1 MPAIIRRHNDSVG
14 TPDTNSS
21 GCHET
26 ITHCYTAGVA
36 SFLRRIDAALPL
48 VGKVNALL
56 NAREGQRDWPL
67 RFYTRERLF
76 PAEAQRHVLAPDLCA
91 LPV

>member
-14 TPDTNSS
+14 TPNTDSS

-26 ITHCYTAGVA
+26 ITHCYIAGVA
-36 SFLRRIDAALPL
+36 SLLRRIDATLPL
-48 VGKVNALL
+48 VGKVNAQL
-56 NAREGQRDWPL
+56 NAREGQRDWSL
-67 RFYTRERLF
+67 RFYTRERLCS
-76 PAEAQRHVLAPDLCA
+76 AEARRHVLAPDLCA